1 MLTLASKLASDTDI
15 LNEVLNFATWLFSVG
30 VQRIWDPLSCDG
42 AIFVMFASWHVD
54 QGEEPAVAPIR
65 VQGAEQRNKRSR
77 HTCDLCDKLIIGDL
91 EWTGEGLVE
100 S

>member
-1 MLTLASKLASDTDI
+1 
-15 LNEVLNFATWLFSVG
+15 
-30 VQRIWDPLSCDG
+30 
-42 AIFVMFASWHVD
+42 MFASWHVD

-100 S
+100 SLPKKKPDVSKIAIFCSSPQV